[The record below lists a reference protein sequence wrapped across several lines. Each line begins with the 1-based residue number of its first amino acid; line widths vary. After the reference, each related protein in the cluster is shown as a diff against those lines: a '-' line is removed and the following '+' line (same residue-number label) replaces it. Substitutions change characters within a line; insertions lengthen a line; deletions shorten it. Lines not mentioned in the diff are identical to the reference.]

1 MMIRT
6 MNKRSVATFKIPEA
20 VNVQFLVDY
29 ALYIGRFHPLHPGH
43 EGVVVDAFRKG
54 RKVIVAEG
62 SAGAAANIHDPFTAA
77 FRRRMFI
84 ARFRKEY
91 REGRLIF
98 ITLYDHPYENGAW
111 HKEVLDKVNRVI
123 ANDNNPNGT
132 VGLVGFLKDQSS
144 DYLNWFPNWK
154 SLVVSEQIGSM
165 NATDIRETYFREGT
179 INPILHRAV
188 ASQLKKFKRTAGY
201 RRLRV
206 EQLEVDHCHKKYGKG
221 PFQTSDILIEYG
233 DKILAIVRGGKFGN
247 GLIALPGGINDGED
261 PIDCAVRE
269 LDEEVGM
276 LKLNPWLTEELLRS
290 WIIGTHL
297 FNKPGRDARGD
308 YHTTCV
314 HIRIPTHFPR
324 PIVKGDDDA
333 KAAHFI
339 PRKAFKRHLS
349 FADHFHIIIKMM
361 DLASQRDAVELKQ
374 AA

>member
-1 MMIRT
+1 MMIRK
-6 MNKRSVATFKIPEA
+6 MNQRIPANFKIPEA
-20 VNVQFLVDY
+20 VPAEYLVDY

-43 EGVVVDAFRKG
+43 EGVVEDAFSKARV
-54 RKVIVAEG
+54 VIVGFG
-62 SAGAAANIHDPFTAA
+62 SHDAASDVHNPLPTAM
-77 FRRRMFI
+77 RRRMFI

-98 ITLYDHPYENGAW
+98 ITIYDHPYENGAW
-111 HKEVLDKVNRVI
+111 HKEVLDKVNKIVGKSG
-123 ANDNNPNGT
+123 AT

-154 SLVVSEQIGSM
+154 SLVVSEQLGSM
-165 NATDIRETYFREGT
+165 NATDIRETYFRDGT

-188 ASQLKKFKRTAGY
+188 SGHLKKFKRTAGY
-201 RRLRV
+201 RRLHV
-206 EQLEVDHCHKKYGKG
+206 EQLEVDHCQKKYGKG
-221 PFQTSDILIEYG
+221 PFQTSDMLIEYG
-233 DKILAIVRGGKFGN
+233 DKILAIIRGGKFGN

-261 PIDCAVRE
+261 PVDCAVRE

-276 LKLNPWLTEELLRS
+276 LKLNPWLTVEMLRS

-297 FNKPGRDARGD
+297 FNKPGRDARGE

-314 HIRIPTHFPR
+314 HIRIPTSFPR

-339 PRKAFKRHLS
+339 PRSAFKRNLS
-349 FADHFHIIIKMM
+349 FSDHFHIIIKMM
-361 DLASQRDAVELKQ
+361 DLASQREDVELKQ